1 MRTKVVSQQQHA
13 ARPTKAGTPLTSGM
27 KAVGT
32 RGTSWMSTA
41 AGPPESVGKS
51 VTVENLATG
60 MPEQQGPNNNTVAPI
75 GTPTEGADMLGTKWT
90 PTPYKFFAEIH
101 K

>member
-1 MRTKVVSQQQHA
+1 MLTKVVSQQQHA
-13 ARPTKAGTPLTSGM
+13 ARPNKAGTPVTSGM
-27 KAVGT
+27 KAAVGT

-60 MPEQQGPNNNTVAPI
+60 MPEQQGPQQQYCSTSMDANRRGRYACIRVQ
-75 GTPTEGADMLGTKWT
+75 
-90 PTPYKFFAEIH
+90 
-101 K
+101 